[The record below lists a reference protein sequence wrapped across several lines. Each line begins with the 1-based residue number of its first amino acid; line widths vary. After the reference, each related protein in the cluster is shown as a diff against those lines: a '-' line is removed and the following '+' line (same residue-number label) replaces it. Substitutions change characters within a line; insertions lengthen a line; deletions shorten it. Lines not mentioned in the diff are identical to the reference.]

1 MIEKIQHATASS
13 SEGARGLVKGV
24 LACAF
29 QNMAFMLPTGL
40 LYLLVKDL
48 LAGSTSGRTA
58 FYLLGCLG
66 CFALILLTTWFQ
78 YNGTYF
84 TTYKESGTRRL
95 TLAERLRKL
104 PLSFFGK
111 RDLADLTSTIMADCE
126 VLEKTCSHFIPGL
139 FGSLISTV
147 IIALSLFAFD
157 WRMAL
162 AALWVTPVS
171 AAIVVGSYRVQ
182 DKVQAKTMAAK
193 MACADGIQEYIETL
207 RDLKASN
214 AEQRYLSGLS
224 GKIRAVEKQSIAA
237 ELETAL
243 FVSSASMVLKLG
255 IASVALTGSVL
266 LVQGSIDVLT
276 LFLFLMAASRM
287 YDPMQGAL
295 QNLAAVI
302 AMRTNVGRMNEI
314 LDAPLQ
320 TGSEQLTNQGCDI
333 VFDHVGFAY
342 NSGETVLRDVS
353 FTAKQG
359 EVTALVGPSGGGK
372 TTVSRL
378 AARFWDYQKGS
389 ITVGGMEV
397 SRIDPEKLM
406 SLYSIVFQDVT
417 LFDNTILENIRLGR
431 KGATDEEVLAAAK
444 LALREGR
451 PVDLAIREHAVNANN
466 RRYSKVNE
474 IAKYLVP
481 LIPAGGTVMTQCFG
495 ETIVGMML
503 KEAKLAGKD
512 FRLFCPETRPYFQGA
527 RLTATV
533 CHDMGFD
540 VTVITDNMPAFVME
554 REHVDLFTCAAD
566 AICLDGYVVNKVGT
580 FQNAIVAK
588 YMGIPYF
595 VTGAPDQGHETVDS
609 IHIEMR
615 DPNFTLQAMGV
626 RTAMEG
632 VKGYY
637 PAFDI
642 TPPHLVSGVVTDLG
656 IYSPYDLHRY
666 FTDGSIGKDNLVI

>member
-13 SEGARGLVKGV
+13 PEGAKGLVKGV

-48 LAGSTSGRTA
+48 LADSTSGRSI
-58 FYLLGCLG
+58 FYLLGCVG

-84 TTYKESGTRRL
+84 TTYKESGIRRL
-95 TLAERLRKL
+95 ALAERLRKL

-111 RDLADLTSTIMADCE
+111 RDLADLTSTIMSDCE

-162 AALWVTPVS
+162 AALWVIPVS
-171 AAIVVGSYRVQ
+171 IAIVLGSYRVQ
-182 DKVQAKTMAAK
+182 DRIQARTMAVK
-193 MACADGIQEYIETL
+193 MDCADGIQEYIETL

-214 AEQRYLSGLS
+214 AEQGYLSGLS
-224 GKIRAVEKQSIAA
+224 KKIRAVEKQSVAA

-255 IASVALTGSVL
+255 ISSVALTGSAL
-266 LVQGSIDVLT
+266 LVNGSIDVLT

-314 LDAPLQ
+314 LEYPVQ
-320 TGSEQLTNQGCDI
+320 TGSETMTNQGCDI

-342 NSGETVLRDVS
+342 NSGETVLKDVS

-378 AARFWDYQKGS
+378 AARFWDNQKGC
-389 ITVGGMEV
+389 ITVGGMDI
-397 SRIDPEKLM
+397 SKIDPEKLM

-444 LALREGR
+444 LANCDEFVEKLPDKWNTNIGENGCTLSGGERQRISIARAFLKDAPIILLDEATASLDVENETAIQEALSRLIKNKTVLIIAHRMRTVAGADQVVVLSGGIVAEQGSPAELYAR
-451 PVDLAIREHAVNANN
+451 KGLYAHMVDLQSACQNW
-466 RRYSKVNE
+466 
-474 IAKYLVP
+474 
-481 LIPAGGTVMTQCFG
+481 
-495 ETIVGMML
+495 TI
-503 KEAKLAGKD
+503 
-512 FRLFCPETRPYFQGA
+512 
-527 RLTATV
+527 
-533 CHDMGFD
+533 
-540 VTVITDNMPAFVME
+540 
-554 REHVDLFTCAAD
+554 
-566 AICLDGYVVNKVGT
+566 
-580 FQNAIVAK
+580 
-588 YMGIPYF
+588 
-595 VTGAPDQGHETVDS
+595 
-609 IHIEMR
+609 
-615 DPNFTLQAMGV
+615 
-626 RTAMEG
+626 
-632 VKGYY
+632 
-637 PAFDI
+637 
-642 TPPHLVSGVVTDLG
+642 
-656 IYSPYDLHRY
+656 
-666 FTDGSIGKDNLVI
+666 

>member
-13 SEGARGLVKGV
+13 PEGAKGLVKGV

-29 QNMAFMLPTGL
+29 QNMAFMLPTCL
-40 LYLLVKDL
+40 LYFLVKDL
-48 LAGSTSGRTA
+48 LNDTTSGKA
-58 FYLLGCLG
+58 VFYLLGCIV
-66 CFALILLTTWFQ
+66 CFGLILLTTWFQ

-84 TTYKESGTRRL
+84 TTYKESGIRRL
-95 TLAERLRKL
+95 ALAERLRKL

-111 RDLADLTSTIMADCE
+111 RDLADLTSTIMSDCE

-162 AALWVTPVS
+162 AVLWVIPVS
-171 AAIVVGSYRVQ
+171 IAIVLGSYRVQ
-182 DKVQAKTMAAK
+182 DRIQARTMAVK
-193 MACADGIQEYIETL
+193 MDCADGIQEYIETL

-214 AEQRYLSGLS
+214 AEQGYLSGLS
-224 GKIRAVEKQSIAA
+224 KKIRAVEKQSVAA

-255 IASVALTGSVL
+255 ISSVALTGSVL
-266 LVQGSIDVLT
+266 LVNGSIDVLT
-276 LFLFLMAASRM
+276 LFLFLMVASRM

-314 LDAPLQ
+314 LEYPVQ
-320 TGSEQLTNQGCDI
+320 TGSETMTNQGCDI

-342 NSGETVLRDVS
+342 NSGETVLKDVS

-378 AARFWDYQKGS
+378 AARFWDNQKGC
-389 ITVGGMEV
+389 ITVGGMDI
-397 SRIDPEKLM
+397 SKIDPEKLM

-444 LALREGR
+444 LANCDEFVEKLPDKWNTNIGENGCTLSGGERQRISIARAFLKDAPIILLDEATASLDVENETAIQEALSRLIKNKTVLIIAHRMRTVAGADKVVVLKDGIVAEQGR
-451 PVDLAIREHAVNANN
+451 PDELYARNGLYAHMVDLQSASQNW
-466 RRYSKVNE
+466 
-474 IAKYLVP
+474 
-481 LIPAGGTVMTQCFG
+481 
-495 ETIVGMML
+495 TI
-503 KEAKLAGKD
+503 
-512 FRLFCPETRPYFQGA
+512 
-527 RLTATV
+527 
-533 CHDMGFD
+533 
-540 VTVITDNMPAFVME
+540 
-554 REHVDLFTCAAD
+554 
-566 AICLDGYVVNKVGT
+566 
-580 FQNAIVAK
+580 
-588 YMGIPYF
+588 
-595 VTGAPDQGHETVDS
+595 
-609 IHIEMR
+609 
-615 DPNFTLQAMGV
+615 
-626 RTAMEG
+626 
-632 VKGYY
+632 
-637 PAFDI
+637 
-642 TPPHLVSGVVTDLG
+642 
-656 IYSPYDLHRY
+656 
-666 FTDGSIGKDNLVI
+666 